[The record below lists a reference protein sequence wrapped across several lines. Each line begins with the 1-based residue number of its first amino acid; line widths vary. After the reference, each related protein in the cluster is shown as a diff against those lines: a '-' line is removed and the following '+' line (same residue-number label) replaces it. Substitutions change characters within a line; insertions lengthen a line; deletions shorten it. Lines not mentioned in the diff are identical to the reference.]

1 MFLYYIPQ
9 PNKQQPHNVV
19 LKNPLKKRNWISFHF
34 HLSNWSALFLWDLF
48 TGFISFLLPWSL
60 PAAAKKNISCW
71 KENMKTSL
79 NVNVQR
85 RHWGKKCSRS
95 CWRWYF
101 YQCNDDVEISYL
113 FPTSI
118 CFVCLQSNAVF
129 AVKDQNCLD
138 LRNLGLQTFHSWS
151 QEIQKTTNAKN
162 VAIHW
167 KYTAPDL

>member
-1 MFLYYIPQ
+1 MFSDVTEVKSVPGLIGDG
-9 PNKQQPHNVV
+9 
-19 LKNPLKKRNWISFHF
+19 ISI
-34 HLSNWSALFLWDLF
+34 N
-48 TGFISFLLPWSL
+48 
-60 PAAAKKNISCW
+60 
-71 KENMKTSL
+71 
-79 NVNVQR
+79 
-85 RHWGKKCSRS
+85 
-95 CWRWYF
+95 Y
-101 YQCNDDVEISYL
+101 DVKISYL